1 MDWENK
7 WCAPGMGVPS
17 VLLLHQAFVNDR
29 AQAQVFTALW
39 EILPCSSSDLGG
51 TYPGPIVEDSVAE
64 MKLLKHYICLV
75 VSSFLWDSVY
85 SGLIVTLVI
94 SFCFCVFLE
103 HEYPDFWKS
112 ISLRTQYN
120 KTAICNQ
127 LSHCNPAYL
136 SLLSSCLLDTHLKI
150 INPEEVTFSSI
161 VFECAFLNIL
171 ILVFLYSYFH
181 IYTLH
186 F

>member
-1 MDWENK
+1 MYWENI
-7 WCAPGMGVPS
+7 WCDPGIGVPS
-17 VLLLHQAFVNDR
+17 VLPLHQACVSKES
-29 AQAQVFTALW
+29 QAQVLRALW
-39 EILPCSSSDLGG
+39 KILPCYSSDLGG
-51 TYPGPIVEDSVAE
+51 TYPGPINGESVAE